1 MASGCASGEE
11 PSAHALQVQ
20 LSFSNHSQTQKGPAN
35 ILVPE
40 SSDAAPLPM
49 ACQRETGKAG
59 SETLGLLGKRKQGHV
74 DFEAQRGL
82 GFGVRV
88 EAKA

>member
-1 MASGCASGEE
+1 MVSGCASGEE
-11 PSAHALQVQ
+11 PLAHALQVQ
-20 LSFSNHSQTQKGPAN
+20 LSFSKDSQTQQGLGR
-35 ILVPE
+35 LVPE

-59 SETLGLLGKRKQGHV
+59 SETLGLLGKRKHGHV
-74 DFEAQRGL
+74 VFEAQRGL